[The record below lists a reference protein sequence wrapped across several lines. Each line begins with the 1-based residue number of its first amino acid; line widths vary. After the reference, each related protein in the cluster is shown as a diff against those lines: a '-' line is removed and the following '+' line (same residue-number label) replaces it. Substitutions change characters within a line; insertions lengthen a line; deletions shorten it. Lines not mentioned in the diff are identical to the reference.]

1 MSKIVTW
8 GHWVVFVL
16 LAISGF
22 SFLTDRI
29 IPDVTEGF
37 YGRTTFY
44 PVHMKFQWSIP
55 FFTCAWGVLKWE
67 SWARGLAIALSMT
80 ELVAFEV
87 VRTTGIR
94 YRPDRSDM
102 LAIILAVTP
111 SIWAILPS
119 VRAEYIRRNRI
130 A

>member
-1 MSKIVTW
+1 VSKIVTW
-8 GHWVVFVL
+8 GHLVVFVI

-44 PVHMKFQWSIP
+44 PVYMKFLWSIP
-55 FFTCAWGVLKWE
+55 FFICAWGILKWE

-87 VRTTGIR
+87 ARTTGIR
-94 YRPDRSDM
+94 YRPNGSAM
-102 LAIILAVTP
+102 LAIVLAVTP
-111 SIWAILPS
+111 LIWAILPS
-119 VRAEYIRRNRI
+119 VRAEYVRRNRV